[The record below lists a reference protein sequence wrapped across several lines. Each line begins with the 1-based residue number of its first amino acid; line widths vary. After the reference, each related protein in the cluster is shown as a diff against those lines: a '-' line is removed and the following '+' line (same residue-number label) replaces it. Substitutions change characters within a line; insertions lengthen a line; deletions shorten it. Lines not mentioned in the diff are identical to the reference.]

1 MVILTDHVSGTTQ
14 ILASGDKIKILSLN
28 SPS

>member
-14 ILASGDKIKILSLN
+14 MLASGNKIKILSLN